1 MAKNGVRRSV
11 SMRDCEYIALGLYVE
26 QLAKD
31 NPQEAYTKSSVLKMT
46 SFGEIPPIPMKFLEM
61 GKKLAKIEREEREKK
76 KTEDKE
82 ELTKKEPE
90 EFRSG
95 GGIFTF

>member
-1 MAKNGVRRSV
+1 MAKNGIRRSV

-26 QLAKD
+26 HLAKE
-31 NPQEAYTKSSVLKMT
+31 NPQNDYSRSKVLKMT

-61 GKKLAKIEREEREKK
+61 GKTLGKIPREAREKNK
-76 KTEDKE
+76 ANPPADPK
-82 ELTKKEPE
+82 KKEPE

-95 GGIFTF
+95 GNIFTF